1 MMKYELKIE
10 FREIDIF
17 VSFLKKTYQN
27 GVLFDRT
34 QQLEFDKDSNIYS
47 ICKGLANL
55 CVRLSNDEL
64 IDGSLRFIITE
75 SEDKIFLTPCSLYYE
90 YENNKY
96 SFSV

>member
-1 MMKYELKIE
+1 MKYELKIE

-47 ICKGLANL
+47 ICKGLAAHYIMSMKIINT
-55 CVRLSNDEL
+55 RLV
-64 IDGSLRFIITE
+64 
-75 SEDKIFLTPCSLYYE
+75 
-90 YENNKY
+90 YEN
-96 SFSV
+96 